1 MIANA
6 LDNRPE
12 HIGFTCVDVDV
23 KEHSRGIRIL
33 KRTAVTVKPRSENNS
48 VCACRNRVDNL
59 CHIVVKAGVR
69 FFCTVCYLLLF
80 NENPY
85 FIKTKMILD
94 PFEAFACRFHLGK
107 IVKAV
112 RISTDNCG
120 NHRRGIDKLFFYD
133 CTDPARCSRINVS
146 IADRAAACADA
157 DERGVTATAEYGCSR
172 QKTELL
178 RRLFGN
184 SADHVGR
191 FDYIRQMIHVYIKN
205 IGNGLAPALFALS
218 CIIKESGKR
227 RILCHREFI
236 RTTADKE
243 ILNIKPFVRF
253 FVVLRLV
260 VFNPLVFVN
269 GVLYAA

>member
-1 MIANA
+1 MVG
-6 LDNRPE
+6 D
-12 HIGFTCVDVDV
+12 F
-23 KEHSRGIRIL
+23 
-33 KRTAVTVKPRSENNS
+33 
-48 VCACRNRVDNL
+48 
-59 CHIVVKAGVR
+59 
-69 FFCTVCYLLLF
+69 LF
-80 NENPY
+80 LNENSY
-85 FIKTKMILD
+85 LIKAEMILY

-157 DERGVTATAEYGCSR
+157 DERGVTAAAEYGCSR

-205 IGNGLAPALFALS
+205 IGNGLAPALFAFS
-218 CIIKESGKR
+218 RVIKESGKR

-243 ILNIKPFVRF
+243 ILNIKPLVRF

>member
-80 NENPY
+80 NENSY
-85 FIKTKMILD
+85 LIKTKMILD

-146 IADRAAACADA
+146 IADRAAACADT
-157 DERGVTATAEYGCSR
+157 DERSVTAAAEYGCSR

-218 CIIKESGKR
+218 CIIKESCKR

-236 RTTADKE
+236 RTTADKK
-243 ILNIKPFVRF
+243 ILNIKPLVRF
-253 FVVLRLV
+253 FVVLRLMI
-260 VFNPLVFVN
+260 FDPLIFVN
-269 GVLYAA
+269 RGFNAA